1 METSGQDDHRA
12 PSWRFAPTGGGAEQG
27 NNPGQAYFA
36 NDAVAQMV
44 RETLQNSLDHP
55 EPGLDTVA
63 VTFRLIDIDPGDI
76 RADQLAPHIR
86 ASLQEARSGGD
97 PDSTARY
104 EEMERAIAK
113 RRIPCLAVIDENTT
127 GLQGEN
133 WRNLI
138 IREGAPAN
146 TGGQAKGGQTKG
158 GSFGFGKNAP
168 FNLSACGAVLY
179 STRYVSQARKG
190 RVCHAM
196 ARSQLMT
203 HWDPDDENVRLQSA
217 GFLAMHQDGPGP
229 VAGPDIPAAFQLEHS
244 GTGVFIIGFDEER
257 CPDWPERM
265 GRTVVSQFLL
275 AVHHG
280 KLSVRIEPGGGQPAR
295 QIDRLT
301 LDTELEALDE
311 RDPARHYHRAI
322 MSKPELTEPSGRLR
336 QMGTLRV
343 WIDTSSRDAPRRVAH
358 FNRRGMLITDSR
370 QTSENPFH
378 ATGGTG
384 WQPWCAVTTADDE
397 GTDRQLRRMEPPAH
411 DAIHPGQ
418 LRDPAERQ
426 EMEGE
431 LRRHREQIIAFV
443 KGRIDDRNRM
453 DTTNIEELAGL
464 FPDLPDLGE
473 GTEIE
478 WRETAH
484 REDAGQSLEIDV
496 DDDDETGAE
505 TYGEADGEAGAEDEG
520 REQGLSGDPA
530 DNDGGTGTGG
540 AGNRTQGPPPLAL
553 REGRIIRTGP
563 RELAMTFLMPA
574 GGPETVRFGVRAA
587 GEQYQQNE
595 ETVPVSGV
603 REVGDMLAGARLEN
617 GQIAVT
623 APPNT
628 RVTLEITL
636 GEPDGGYR
644 SYRLHHAGRR
654 EGGK

>member
-1 METSGQDDHRA
+1 METSGQDHHRA

-36 NDAVAQMV
+36 NDALAQMV

-55 EPGLDTVA
+55 EPGLGAVA
-63 VTFRLIDIDPGDI
+63 VTFRLIDITPEDI
-76 RADQLAPHIR
+76 RADQLARHIG

-97 PDSTARY
+97 PDSAARY

-146 TGGQAKGGQTKG
+146 TGSQARGGQARGGQARGGQTKG

-168 FNLSACGAVLY
+168 FNLSACGTVLY

-203 HWDPDDENVRLQSA
+203 HSDPDGENDRLQSA
-217 GFLAMHQDGPGP
+217 GFLAMHQEGLNSP
-229 VAGPDIPAAFQLEHS
+229 VAGPDIPAAFQLGQS
-244 GTGVFIIGFDEER
+244 GTGVFIIGFDEEK
-257 CPDWPERM
+257 CPDWPERI

-280 KLSVRIEPGGGQPAR
+280 KLSVRIEPGGSRPAR
-295 QIDRLT
+295 QIDRHT
-301 LDTELEALDE
+301 LDTELETMDE
-311 RDPARHYHRAI
+311 RDRARRYHRAI

-336 QMGTLRV
+336 QMGALRV

-384 WQPWCAVTTADDE
+384 WQPWCAVTMADDE
-397 GTDRQLRRMEPPAH
+397 ETDRQLRRMEPPAH

-418 LRDPAERQ
+418 LRDPAERA
-426 EMEGE
+426 EAELE
-431 LRRHREQIIAFV
+431 LRHHQEKIIAFV

-453 DTTNIEELAGL
+453 DTTNIEELAEL
-464 FPDLPDLGE
+464 FPDLPDLGQ

-478 WRETAH
+478 WTEVVH
-484 REDAGQSLEIDV
+484 REGTGQSLEIDG
-496 DDDDETGAE
+496 ETDTE
-505 TYGEADGEAGAEDEG
+505 DGE
-520 REQGLSGDPA
+520 QGQPGGP
-530 DNDGGTGTGG
+530 GTGTGR
-540 AGNRTQGPPPLAL
+540 AGNRNPGPPALTL

-563 RELAMTFLMPA
+563 RELTMTFLMPPGA
-574 GGPETVRFGVRAA
+574 AETVRFGLRAA

-595 ETVPVSGV
+595 EQVAVGEV
-603 REVGDMLAGARLEN
+603 REVGDMLADARLE
-617 GQIAVT
+617 GGEIAVT
-623 APPNT
+623 APSGT

-644 SYRLHHAGRR
+644 SYRLYQAAGKEDR
-654 EGGK
+654 K

>member
-1 METSGQDDHRA
+1 METSVQDDHRA

-36 NDAVAQMV
+36 NDAVVQMV

-55 EPGLDTVA
+55 EPGLGAVA
-63 VTFRLIDIDPGDI
+63 VTFRLVDITPGDI
-76 RADQLAPHIR
+76 QADQLARHIG

-104 EEMERAIAK
+104 EEMQQAIAK

-127 GLQGEN
+127 GLRDEN

-146 TGGQAKGGQTKG
+146 TGSQTRGAQAREGQTKG

-168 FNLSACGAVLY
+168 FNLSACGTVLY
-179 STRYVSQARKG
+179 STRYVGQTRKG

-203 HWDPDDENVRLQSA
+203 HSDPDGENDRLQSA
-217 GFLAMHQDGPGP
+217 GFLAMHQEGLNSP
-229 VAGPDIPAAFQLEHS
+229 VAGPDIPAAFQLGQS
-244 GTGVFIIGFDEER
+244 GTGVFIIGFDDGK
-257 CPDWPERM
+257 CPDWPERI

-280 KLSVRIEPGGGQPAR
+280 KLSVRIEPGGSWPAR
-295 QIDRLT
+295 QIDRHT
-301 LDTELEALDE
+301 LDTELETLDE
-311 RDPARHYHRAI
+311 RNPARRYHRAI

-336 QMGTLRV
+336 QMGALRV

-378 ATGGTG
+378 AAGGTG
-384 WQPWCAVTTADDE
+384 WQPWCAVTMADDE
-397 GTDRQLRRMEPPAH
+397 ETDRQLRRMEPPAH
-411 DAIHPGQ
+411 DAVHPGQ

-453 DTTNIEELAGL
+453 DTTNIEELAEL
-464 FPDLPDLGE
+464 FPDLPDLGQ
-473 GTEIE
+473 GTEIKWTE
-478 WRETAH
+478 KMH
-484 REDAGQSLEIDV
+484 KEDAGQPI
-496 DDDDETGAE
+496 ETDAKE
-505 TYGEADGEAGAEDEG
+505 KK
-520 REQGLSGDPA
+520 PP
-530 DNDGGTGTGG
+530 
-540 AGNRTQGPPPLAL
+540 GPPVPGTDRAVNPNPEATPGPTALVL
-553 REGRIIRTGP
+553 REGRIIRTGA
-563 RELAMTFLMPA
+563 RELIMTFLMPPGA
-574 GGPETVRFGVRAA
+574 AETVRFGLRAA

-595 ETVPVSGV
+595 EQVAVSEV
-603 REVGDMLAGARLEN
+603 RKVGDMLADARLEN

-644 SYRLHHAGRR
+644 SYRLYQAT
-654 EGGK
+654 GKEDGK

>member
-1 METSGQDDHRA
+1 METSAQDHPV
-12 PSWRFAPTGGGAEQG
+12 PSWRFAPTGGGAEQW

-36 NDAVAQMV
+36 NDALAKMV

-63 VTFRLIDIDPGDI
+63 VTFRLIDITPGDI
-76 RADQLAPHIR
+76 QADQLARHIS
-86 ASLQEARSGGD
+86 ASLREARRGGD

-104 EEMERAIAK
+104 EEMERAAAK
-113 RRIPCLAVIDENTT
+113 REITCLAVIDENTT
-127 GLQGEN
+127 GLRGEN
-133 WRNLI
+133 WDNLI
-138 IREGAPAN
+138 IREGTPAN
-146 TGGQAKGGQTKG
+146 TGGQAKG

-203 HWDPDDENVRLQSA
+203 HWDPDKENRRLQSA
-217 GFLAMHQDGPGP
+217 GFLAMHQGIPNSP
-229 VAGPDIPAAFQLEHS
+229 VAGPDIPAPFQLGHS

-257 CPDWPERM
+257 CPDWPERI

-275 AVHHG
+275 AIHQG
-280 KLSVRIEPGGGQPAR
+280 RMSVRIEPGGSRPTR

-301 LDTELEALDE
+301 LDTELEELAALDE
-311 RDPARHYHRAI
+311 RDPARRYHRAI
-322 MSKPELTEPSGRLR
+322 ISKPELTEPSGRLR
-336 QMGTLRV
+336 QMGALRV
-343 WIDTSSRDAPRRVAH
+343 WIDTSSKNAPRRVAH

-378 ATGGTG
+378 AAGGTG
-384 WQPWCAVTTADDE
+384 WQPWCAVTMADDE
-397 GTDRQLRRMEPPAH
+397 ETDRQLRRMEPPAH

-418 LRDPAERQ
+418 LRDPAER
-426 EMEGE
+426 EEAERE

-443 KGRIDDRNRM
+443 KGRIDDRNRI
-453 DTTNIEELAGL
+453 DTTNIEELAEL
-464 FPDLPDLGE
+464 FPDLPDLGQ
-473 GTEIE
+473 GTEIKWTE
-478 WRETAH
+478 VAH
-484 REDAGQSLEIDV
+484 REDAGQRIEIDV
-496 DDDDETGAE
+496 EIDVETDTDAGAE
-505 TYGEADGEAGAEDEG
+505 TDLEDAD
-520 REQGLSGDPA
+520 QGPPGPPRNPGD
-530 DNDGGTGTGG
+530 GG
-540 AGNRTQGPPPLAL
+540 AGNKTPDPPPPLIL

-563 RELAMTFLMPA
+563 RELTMTFLTTP
-574 GGPETVRFGVRAA
+574 GGPETVRFGLRAA

-595 ETVPVSGV
+595 ERVPVSGV
-603 REVGDMLAGARLEN
+603 REVGDMLADARLED

-623 APPNT
+623 APPGT

-636 GEPDGGYR
+636 GEPDSGYR
-644 SYRLHHAGRR
+644 SYRLHQAGKR